1 MRAIAAFLLLAGV
14 GVFCVFGCAS
24 RPQLATVRQVDLKR
38 YSGQWYEVAR
48 YPNWFQRNC
57 VGETTATYS
66 PLPDGAIQV
75 VNSCRKKN
83 GRLES
88 VKGRATVVPGSAN
101 TKLKVSFF
109 GPFTGDYWIIGL
121 DQKNYSWAVVGHPSR
136 RYLWILSRTPLLK
149 DEDYR
154 KAVEIA
160 VSQGYDESR
169 LIKTVQPSL

>member
-14 GVFCVFGCAS
+14 GALCVFGCAS
-24 RPQLATVRQVDLKR
+24 RPQLATVNRVDLKR
-38 YSGQWYEVAR
+38 YAGQWYEVAR

-57 VGETTATYS
+57 IGETTANYKA
-66 PLPDGAIQV
+66 LPDGAIQV
-75 VNSCRKKN
+75 VNSCRNKTGK
-83 GRLES
+83 LET

-121 DQKNYSWAVVGHPSR
+121 DEKNYSWAVVGHPSR
-136 RYLWILSRTPLLK
+136 RYLWILSRTPHLK

-154 KAVEIA
+154 KAVGIA
-160 VSQGYDESR
+160 VSQGYNESR
-169 LIKTVQPSL
+169 LIQTAQP